1 MSSTASRSLDRLAI
15 FLLLIFCISW
25 SLQQVAV
32 KLALPEFPA
41 LTQAAIR
48 SIVASVL
55 VGLWCWL
62 REPGVFR
69 ADGTLWPGLAAG
81 LLFSLEFLLLF
92 LGLQWTSA
100 SHAVLFLYTSP
111 FFVALGITLLVPDE
125 RLRPIQW
132 LGLALSFA
140 GVAFVLRIAGGIS
153 GKVLLGDIFIL
164 VAAALWGATTVLV
177 RVTSLRQA
185 PPAKSM
191 LYQLAFSA
199 VFLTAAAWIKGEQWP
214 VGITAIPAI
223 SLAYQSIWVGAF
235 TFVGWIW
242 LVSKYHAAEIAAFSF
257 LTPVLG
263 VLAGWLVMGDAMS
276 PRFVAAVAL
285 VALGIILVNRQPQTR
300 PSKNPDALPDSS
312 NR

>member
-1 MSSTASRSLDRLAI
+1 M
-15 FLLLIFCISW
+15 
-25 SLQQVAV
+25 
-32 KLALPEFPA
+32 
-41 LTQAAIR
+41 
-48 SIVASVL
+48 
-55 VGLWCWL
+55 
-62 REPGVFR
+62 
-69 ADGTLWPGLAAG
+69 
-81 LLFSLEFLLLF
+81 
-92 LGLQWTSA
+92 
-100 SHAVLFLYTSP
+100 
-111 FFVALGITLLVPDE
+111 
-125 RLRPIQW
+125 RPIQW

-214 VGITAIPAI
+214 VAITAIPAI
-223 SLAYQSIWVGAF
+223 SLAYQSVWVGAF

-242 LVSKYHAAEIAAFSF
+242 LVSKYRAAEIAAFSF

-263 VLAGWLVMGDAMS
+263 VAGRLACHGRCDES
-276 PRFVAAVAL
+276 RFVAAVAL
-285 VALGIILVNRQPQTR
+285 VAAWDRSGQPPAEPPEQE
-300 PSKNPDALPDSS
+300 PGCVS
-312 NR
+312 